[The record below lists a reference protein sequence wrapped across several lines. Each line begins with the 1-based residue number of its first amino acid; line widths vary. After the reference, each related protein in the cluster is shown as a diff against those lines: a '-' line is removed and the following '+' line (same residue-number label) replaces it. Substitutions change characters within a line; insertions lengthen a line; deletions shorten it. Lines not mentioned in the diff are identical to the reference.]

1 MKYYK
6 YSGAERKFGAFYVAE
21 ELLLAYV
28 MNDRVDDNCLLYG
41 IGLDGNACWRDTSDT
56 TNSAEKS

>member
-28 MNDRVDDNCLLYG
+28 MNDGVDDGCLLYG
-41 IGLDGNACWRDTSDT
+41 IGLNGNACWKDASND
-56 TNSAEKS
+56 NSTKNL

>member
-6 YSGAERKFGAFYVAE
+6 YSGAERKFGALYVAE

-28 MNDRVDDNCLLYG
+28 MNDGVDDGCLLYG
-41 IGLDGNACWRDTSDT
+41 IGLNGNACWKDTSND
-56 TNSAEKS
+56 NSTKNL